1 MNFGLWLTSGNF
13 GHTIISYYFKE
24 RYSMSIQRVNES
36 VIYNRAKRPLKV
48 GDVNFRTQV
57 QTWDPPEYA
66 PVLEHWF
73 KVRDRLTF
81 LRQNLARANNRDNA
95 KSINVNLDQLWE
107 IGEKQDWKCAYT
119 GTPLEFS
126 RGGDFGNNT
135 NPNSCTIDRINS
147 SIGYW
152 ESNVQLIT
160 WQVNC
165 AKNAMTHEQFLEL
178 CKLVTKR
185 FDI

>member
-1 MNFGLWLTSGNF
+1 
-13 GHTIISYYFKE
+13 
-24 RYSMSIQRVNES
+24 MSIQRVNES
-36 VIYNRAKRPLKV
+36 SVYNTAKRHLKV
-48 GDVNFRTQV
+48 GDINFRTQV
-57 QTWDPPEYA
+57 DERDTPEYA
-66 PVLEHWF
+66 LVLNHWF
-73 KVRDRLTF
+73 DVRDKLTF
-81 LRQNLARANNRDNA
+81 LRTNLGRAHGRDNA

-107 IGEKQDWKCAYT
+107 IGQRQEWKCAYT
-119 GTPLEFS
+119 GTPLEFT

-160 WQVNC
+160 WQANC
-165 AKNAMTHEQFLEL
+165 AKNAMTHEQFLDL
-178 CKLVTKR
+178 CKMVAKR

>member
-1 MNFGLWLTSGNF
+1 MT
-13 GHTIISYYFKE
+13 
-24 RYSMSIQRVNES
+24 IQRVNES
-36 VIYNRAKRPLKV
+36 RVYNQAKRHLKV

-57 QTWDPPEYA
+57 QSWDAPEYV

-73 KVRDRLTF
+73 DVRDKLTF
-81 LRQNLARANNRDNA
+81 LRTNLARANGRDNA

-107 IGEKQDWKCAYT
+107 IGQRQEWKCAYT
-119 GTPLEFS
+119 GVPLEFT
-126 RGGDFGNNT
+126 RGGDFGNNS
-135 NPNSCTIDRINS
+135 NPFSCTIDRINS
-147 SIGYW
+147 NMGYW

-160 WQVNC
+160 WKANC

-178 CKLVTKR
+178 CKLVAKR